1 MFAKIDLKA
10 TAQGKTE
17 ADVASLIVRFDL
29 EIVEGEDD
37 KGVMQKYHN
46 IKRKEDKDTPRVFPA
61 VMVKSEKIGVI
72 REYADNHLILG
83 CEMSSNLYVFK
94 NLVQTVVVRCND
106 PTNLT
111 TRAIRILKNFHP
123 EDFPFMVCNGTKG
136 IDLVCINSGVRQPLV
151 AFSNLPNYSTP
162 VAVFPDECIAHK
174 WDAVHMVF

>member
-1 MFAKIDLKA
+1 M
-10 TAQGKTE
+10 
-17 ADVASLIVRFDL
+17 ASLIVRFDL

-72 REYADNHLILG
+72 REYADDHLIVG
-83 CEMSSNLYVFK
+83 CEMNPNLYVFK
-94 NLVQTVVVRCND
+94 NLVQTVVVRGGD
-106 PTNLT
+106 PTQLT

-123 EDFPFMVCNGTKG
+123 ENFPFMVCNGSKG
-136 IDLVCINSGVRQPLV
+136 IDLVSINSGVRQPLI
-151 AFSNLPNYSTP
+151 AFSNLTNLGTP
-162 VAVFPDECIAHK
+162 VAVFPDECVACE